1 MSSHTPEE
9 IRAHVNVYLKV
20 FGALAVLT
28 VVTVLVSYVELGGS
42 GNIVVALL
50 IAIVKAGLVA
60 MFFMHLKGEVS
71 SIFRALI
78 LTALFFV
85 VLMVLPLSHFAD
97 HTGNANPETLVVHE
111 DAGEHH

>member
-9 IRAHVNVYLKV
+9 IRAHVSVYLKV

-28 VVTVLVSYVELGGS
+28 VVTVGVSYVDLGGS
-42 GNIVVALL
+42 GNIAVALV
-50 IAIVKAGLVA
+50 IALVKAGLVA
-60 MFFMHLKGEVS
+60 TFFMHLKGEVS
-71 SIFRALI
+71 SIFRTLI

-97 HTGNANPETLVVHE
+97 HTGEPNPETLVVQE